1 MFSFA
6 PLHIFTSRGKESLY
20 KSVLQVDFTTDDL
33 HLAVKKAYRHLKTGA
48 LKFWQCCCR
57 RFVSFAIWRRP
68 DCYIFIVVSEK
79 FTFSSFKDSVRH
91 FSRVIQK
98 TGTSN

>member
-48 LKFWQCCCR
+48 LKF
-57 RFVSFAIWRRP
+57 
-68 DCYIFIVVSEK
+68 
-79 FTFSSFKDSVRH
+79 
-91 FSRVIQK
+91 
-98 TGTSN
+98 